1 MSEDLKKEAKK
12 RVEAAFHPE
21 DCFEAS
27 QFAAEKAKDF
37 ELAVK
42 CLEKG
47 FDFILEEF
55 DKGYTNHGL
64 RSCPEEQ
71 AAMYC
76 DELIWIGPTINP
88 ETLEITA
95 WKCIPVPPLND
106 EEGIALWKQVKP
118 VMRKIYETWEDKFW
132 DNCDGANFNF
142 GVKTGWGEG
151 FYNEYLLRKIE
162 HDFSEEV
169 DWIERIKNKINN

>member
-1 MSEDLKKEAKK
+1 MADNNS
-12 RVEAAFHPE
+12 AF
-21 DCFEAS
+21 
-27 QFAAEKAKDF
+27 
-37 ELAVK
+37 
-42 CLEKG
+42 
-47 FDFILEEF
+47 
-55 DKGYTNHGL
+55 
-64 RSCPEEQ
+64 
-71 AAMYC
+71 
-76 DELIWIGPTINP
+76 
-88 ETLEITA
+88 LEIATHFLR
-95 WKCIPVPPLND
+95 PDVPD
-106 EEGIALWKQVKP
+106 